1 MDRDFSMIQ
10 SHYGAREIFATC
22 SSFDNST
29 KPHFDHNGDLCVTE
43 TLLMLISFIVRG
55 KICDDGESSMRFR
68 GNLLRGMLEKNARIG
83 GVMMNWFVKRVEI
96 TYIYYTEEGPLNFQA
111 LVDPSLPLSNRSYH

>member
-10 SHYGAREIFATC
+10 SHYGAREILDTC

-43 TLLMLISFIVRG
+43 TLLMLTIFHSKG
-55 KICDDGESSMRFR
+55 QD
-68 GNLLRGMLEKNARIG
+68 L
-83 GVMMNWFVKRVEI
+83 
-96 TYIYYTEEGPLNFQA
+96 
-111 LVDPSLPLSNRSYH
+111 

>member
-1 MDRDFSMIQ
+1 
-10 SHYGAREIFATC
+10 
-22 SSFDNST
+22 
-29 KPHFDHNGDLCVTE
+29 
-43 TLLMLISFIVRG
+43 
-55 KICDDGESSMRFR
+55 MRFR
-68 GNLLRGMLEKNARIG
+68 DNLLRGMLEKNVRIG